1 MSRDTTP
8 IDFDDFFDPFE
19 SSSFIQ
25 PPNPL
30 QPKGKHLKNRVLRD
44 LSKQALN
51 WPLILVS

>member
-30 QPKGKHLKNRVLRD
+30 QPKGNTLKTGFSVISLNRR
-44 LSKQALN
+44 
-51 WPLILVS
+51 